1 MFRSRW
7 RRWTLRWL
15 WNMVRPWLFV
25 FVSLMEKSCVSFLG
39 ISWNCYTFVDAN
51 WSKSLHSYCGC
62 AVCYSSGSQESHLQI
77 YGAKTTERGRCQA
90 HQLVRHEKSI
100 GWDFAYAFFPNLLSL
115 SRKYVW
121 RTFHLVFNGE
131 KLEDDKRKLK
141 EWVQIICCFCR
152 NLLTCIYLVHSIAV
166 LWIMICFDCVSS
178 VLSYGIRNRDE
189 VTFLKKLRRKL
200 TN

>member
-15 WNMVRPWLFV
+15 WNMVRPWPFV

-77 YGAKTTERGRCQA
+77 YGAKTTARGRCQA

-100 GWDFAYAFFPNLLSL
+100 GWDFGYAFFPNLLP
-115 SRKYVW
+115 
-121 RTFHLVFNGE
+121 
-131 KLEDDKRKLK
+131 LK
-141 EWVQIICCFCR
+141 EICVEDISSGLQWR
-152 NLLTCIYLVHSIAV
+152 KIWRWQKKAEGVSPNNLLL
-166 LWIMICFDCVSS
+166 L
-178 VLSYGIRNRDE
+178 
-189 VTFLKKLRRKL
+189 
-200 TN
+200 